1 VARSRKGCGCA
12 IAALALFAGGIFA
25 VYQYLYKPW
34 DEKRKLPPPSGKEL
48 QVHMLDVGQG
58 DSILIISPEGKTV
71 LIDAGDT
78 GRGKIVLEAMA
89 RYEIKQLDYL
99 IATHAHADHI
109 GGADEVLNGIKVLNV
124 IDSGVVPPSHSANTN
139 GNANANGNKNTKVKP
154 SGKSTE
160 LPTTKA
166 YLDFLE
172 SVKKNGSQYTKAA
185 PGTKYDLGGGALM
198 TVLAPIEP
206 FFTKEQLR
214 SGGNEPNANS
224 VVVRIDY
231 GEFSMLLTGDAE
243 AQTEERMMSKG
254 ATLEAKILKVG
265 HHGSKY
271 ATSQSF
277 LTIVK
282 PEVAIISDAEN
293 NKYGHPSQGALD
305 RLKAAGVKIYRT
317 DLNGEI
323 TILTTGKIKEGKL
336 YEVKASKE
344 AKSDVWAGRDPQ
356 KDDSSRAGFIAY
368 GDYGP
373 PPRQRKE
380 KPVKATSWGAG
391 K

>member
-1 VARSRKGCGCA
+1 MARSRKGCGCA
-12 IAALALFAGGIFA
+12 IAALVVFAAGVFA
-25 VYQYLYKPW
+25 VYHYLYKPW

-58 DSILIISPEGKTV
+58 DAILIISPEGKSV

-78 GRGKIVLEAMA
+78 GRGKIALEAMG
-89 RYEIKQLDYL
+89 RYNVKQLDYF

-109 GGADEVLNGIKVLNV
+109 GGADEVLNAIKVLNV
-124 IDSGVVPPSHSANTN
+124 IDSGVVPPSHSSNED
-139 GNANANGNKNTKVKP
+139 ANANGNKNTKTRP
-154 SGKSTE
+154 PGKSTE

-166 YLDFLE
+166 YLDFLDA
-172 SVKKNGSQYTKAA
+172 VKKNGSQYSKAVL
-185 PGTKYDLGGGALM
+185 GQKVDLGGGALL

-206 FFTKEQLR
+206 FFTKDQLR
-214 SGGNEPNANS
+214 AGGNEPNANS
-224 VVVRIDY
+224 IVLRLDY

-243 AQTEERMMSKG
+243 TQTEERMINKG
-254 ATLEAKILKVG
+254 ESLEAKILKVG

-271 ATSQSF
+271 ATSQDF
-277 LTIVK
+277 LKTVK

-293 NKYGHPSQGALD
+293 NRYGHPSQSALD

-323 TILTTGKIKEGKL
+323 TILTNGKAKDGKL
-336 YEVKASKE
+336 YEVKTAKE
-344 AKSDVWAGRDPQ
+344 AKSDEFAGREPQ

-380 KPVKATSWGAG
+380 KTTRITSWSSG

>member
-1 VARSRKGCGCA
+1 MARSRKGCGCA
-12 IAALALFAGGIFA
+12 IAALVVFAAGLFA
-25 VYQYLYKPW
+25 VYQYVYKPW
-34 DEKRKLPPPSGKEL
+34 NEKRKVPTPSGKEL

-58 DSILIISPEGKTV
+58 DAILIISPEGKSV

-78 GRGKIVLEAMA
+78 GRGKIVLEALA
-89 RYEIKQLDYL
+89 RYNVKQLDYF

-109 GGADEVLNGIKVLNV
+109 GGADEVINATRVIEV
-124 IDSGVVPPSHSANTN
+124 IDSGVVPPTHSSNQN
-139 GNANANGNKNTKVKP
+139 DNKNTKGKT

-166 YLDFLE
+166 YLDFLDA
-172 SVKKNGSQYTKAA
+172 VKKNGSKYGKAE
-185 PGTKYDLGGGALM
+185 PGQKVDLGGGALL

-206 FFTKEQLR
+206 FFKKDQLR

-224 VVVRIDY
+224 IVLRLDY
-231 GEFSMLLTGDAE
+231 GEFSMLLAGDAE
-243 AQTEERMMSKG
+243 TQTEERMMSKSE
-254 ATLEAKILKVG
+254 TLDAKILKVG

-271 ATSQSF
+271 ATSQDF
-277 LTIVK
+277 LNTVK

-293 NKYGHPSQGALD
+293 NRYGHPSQSTLD
-305 RLKAAGVKIYRT
+305 RLKAANVKVYRT

-323 TILTTGKIKEGKL
+323 TILTNGKAKDGKL
-336 YEVKASKE
+336 YEVKTAKE
-344 AKSDVWAGRDPQ
+344 AKSDEFAGREPH
-356 KDDSSRAGFIAY
+356 KDDSDRSGFIAY

-373 PPRQRKE
+373 PPRQKKE
-380 KPVKATSWGAG
+380 RVAKATSWSKG